1 MYLVVCLLHTRQ
13 GPTAPR
19 SWTTIW
25 RMNTTTIMVSQL
37 DMCIQAQGI
46 DLFPICLDRTKS
58 LMALMALRKDCTNIL
73 RRTKMS
79 IQHRMLWLLCLIL
92 IGLKM
97 MH

>member
-1 MYLVVCLLHTRQ
+1 
-13 GPTAPR
+13 
-19 SWTTIW
+19 
-25 RMNTTTIMVSQL
+25 MVSQL
-37 DMCIQAQGI
+37 DMCIQALGI